1 MARILSQALITRL
14 PYAEKHDPKPII
26 EASKKV
32 DLRGLICLSIPI
44 HIENPNGDGD
54 LIAELQKAG
63 LFLVAKI
70 VWFRDRHI
78 VTTRSKRLTNTYE
91 TLAIFSRSKSWIIN
105 RDAASKLKRGFENRE
120 ANFDDEEYQCCI
132 GDHWAVRNDRRDRRY
147 LPDGIILNCA
157 QLADLQPKDTVLDLY
172 GIPTIEEACKT
183 YGWTYR
189 DLGLTSPLRAKRTQ
203 SSEGPV

>member
-1 MARILSQALITRL
+1 MIA
-14 PYAEKHDPKPII
+14 

-32 DLRGLICLSIPI
+32 DLRGLICVSIPV
-44 HIENPNGDGD
+44 HIENPNVDGE
-54 LIAELQKAG
+54 LITELQKLG

-70 VWFRDRHI
+70 IWFRDRHI

-91 TLAIFSRSKSWIIN
+91 TLAIFSRSKDYIIN

-132 GDHWAVRNDRRDRRY
+132 GDHWAIRNDRRDRRF
-147 LPDGIILNCA
+147 LPDGVILNCA
-157 QLADLQPKDTVLDLY
+157 QLADLQPKDTILDPY
-172 GIPTIEEACKT
+172 GVPTIEEACST

-189 DLGLTSPLRAKRTQ
+189 DMGLPSALRGKRIQ
-203 SSEGPV
+203 KVARPV